1 MEADDAPPP
10 RQRRPARIPCC
21 SPVDLTK
28 QSELKRLL
36 QAHGMTLSKRF
47 GQNFLVERV
56 HLERVVET
64 AHVVPEDHILEI
76 GPGAGTLTLEL
87 ARRAH
92 RVAAVE
98 LDRGLLP
105 VLADVL
111 APYSNTSVTQADAL
125 KLDLPAFL
133 GEQFGSEM
141 SPTGVKVVANIPYNI
156 TSPLLVK
163 FLEVKPPFASITLM
177 VQKEVA
183 DRLRARPGEDTYG
196 SITVFAQFYAEVS
209 VAGIVPRGAFFPPP
223 KVDSA
228 VLHLIPRAAPPV
240 DVPSEAVFFAVS
252 RAAFGQ
258 RRKTLSNALTNAP
271 SLAFDREVVLTALSA
286 AGVDGQ
292 RRGETLSLEEIA
304 AIVRALP
311 FELVD
316 KDEVGTV
323 K

>member
-1 MEADDAPPP
+1 M
-10 RQRRPARIPCC
+10 
-21 SPVDLTK
+21 DLTK
-28 QSELKRLL
+28 PSELKRLL

-64 AHVVPEDHILEI
+64 ARVGPDDLVLEV

-87 ARRAH
+87 ARRAR
-92 RVAAVE
+92 RVATVE

-105 VLADVL
+105 VLAEVL
-111 APYSNTSVTQADAL
+111 LPFSNTSVTQADAL
-125 KLDLPAFL
+125 KLDLSAFVT
-133 GEQFGSEM
+133 EQFGQGTRPSQ
-141 SPTGVKVVANIPYNI
+141 VKVVANIPYNI
-156 TSPLLVK
+156 TSPLLVQ

-183 DRLRARPGEDTYG
+183 DRLRARPGEDAYG

-228 VLHLIPRAAPPV
+228 VLHLVPRAAPPV
-240 DVPSEAVFFAVS
+240 DIPSEAVFFAVS

-258 RRKTLSNALTNAP
+258 RRKTLWNALTNSP
-271 SLAFDREVVLTALSA
+271 KLSFDRDTVANSLTA
-286 AGVDGQ
+286 AGIDGQ

-304 AIVRALP
+304 AIARTLP
-311 FELVD
+311 FD
-316 KDEVGTV
+316 KGESGRVE
-323 K
+323 